1 MPRDTDFERV
11 KPESRVDDYDA
22 RVRQTLTTLAPH
34 LANLSPETRAA
45 VIGLVRSKA
54 AEQQSLDVRAKT
66 LTKGTAKA
74 ALGAVL
80 GLVRATGLDSVDL
93 GSGRDTYDA
102 PRKNLREWDPTAE
115 RKKQQVYEDQEAE
128 ADSKPFLTNLR
139 EGTSRMWSGLTG
151 LPGAI
156 EDAERLG
163 NAQQFGEEV
172 GEASVRDMAYL
183 LSSPREALYR
193 DPTRVLDISPA
204 TKTAGAASR
213 AAKFALKRKGLGKA
227 AKAAGVAAE
236 LMDPGVDSRWSAN
249 IKDAPVNTAEAA
261 RHRELLG
268 KAVASGAV
276 DPAEVAVEARKA
288 GSKAPV
294 ASQPLD
300 TAASGLDL
308 SGPEKVARTIG
319 RAARGAATVGALGSD
334 AIGPAGA
341 LLVGAGAP
349 FAGKATSLLLRKAA
363 KFDASRRH
371 GIALNDAEAD
381 AAVARQ
387 IRDPNTQ
394 ADQVAEAAARA
405 AAVDAMHESQAVK
418 TVSGPL
424 AEAVRSGGVR
434 AAGIDGGT
442 VNYPLNYRHNEWR
455 DGKISADPEASDFS
469 RAAHSSASM
478 DQRAATSADLEFAVA
493 ASKRRTDL
501 SDAPKETVGEA
512 RRLYSA
518 AKRKPGMEA
527 ELGRHHEAALRA
539 TPSPEAVAVTDTKRA
554 DFRAQTEMAAA
565 RAADNAERQAAKKAN
580 LQPMPRIDSRVAAV
594 GRAEDM
600 SARERTALA
609 KLDEAAKAA
618 GPEHEGRFN
627 QARELFHTS
636 IAAGARLSQAL
647 AAADDATRKASKKA
661 LARLLR
667 AEELAHKS
675 VAMESVGQKMRERA
689 LAAANAWKKGN
700 PITSDVLVGIHIA
713 RRDAEA
719 LGRELSSPPELAGL
733 AKERGEKKA
742 WSLSGAARELAAKKK
757 AADVDAALQNAIVR
771 IDAADEARAAVQP
784 PILADL
790 AETKIAADR
799 ELAGIPTAVRSLAE
813 RAVLAER
820 AAKKAEARLAMAVA
834 SDPKAV
840 ELAGLRREAADLRK
854 AANDLRRDKDGK
866 LKKLDSDDRKYV
878 AARTRSLE
886 LERELLG
893 LERMIAE
900 GLTNPLMASSVEAGG
915 ASARRAV
922 ADAKATT
929 SAAAARKTGK
939 GKPKDRGGKWGEED
953 VETDPGPDPLTL
965 TGSRTFS
972 AIDPS
977 FDDSGLRSLAADI
990 AQVVG
995 DLSIGKGKVNNILTK
1010 AVNTTSML
1018 HALNPRIVGWVSR
1031 QFRERLRAAG
1041 VTDDVVKEM
1050 QAYKGSS
1057 KRILDADKTGTFLRR
1072 QLEETIVKQIQETD
1086 ILGGTETV
1094 ISIALPDGSVFDV
1107 GEAVSEAFAALG
1119 GEGVSPRELMAQSAK
1134 LAFDK
1139 LAQTHL
1145 EQKTQR
1151 VIVDE
1156 ALRSVD
1162 VVADA
1167 SGRLPPPVG
1176 QAAAFAKTHAAGAP
1190 GNIVFFDATPGS
1202 VDLQRAFGGSP
1213 ESISADSMAK
1223 YGVPLDKAV
1232 IDAARQDLVSNF
1244 IEAPASLR
1252 DAVVSGLAEM
1262 GASLG
1267 QDQKV
1272 YVRYGYGQSVGAHLD
1287 YLKSLGE
1294 VGSPINA
1301 FIRSLKR
1308 GLTVGSSGA
1317 TVVNMASNAVL
1328 IGTMTGRPDV
1338 ILGFANEARLI
1349 REFELN
1355 SKGTG
1360 VATEEGKITAAL
1372 LKTGIGDSSMAREF
1386 DTTFAGLGSTKGG
1399 AQSAW
1404 DAYWALRTGIYKQ
1417 IDAIPKMYLARG
1429 QMKQL
1434 MADIRDL
1441 RPGEHMALDQGGG
1454 SRVLVYS
1461 DDAGNL
1467 RRSGEILSQ
1476 DDIYDLAAKQA
1487 TRAASAALFDFNDTG
1502 LLLKS
1507 LTKVPGASVF
1517 NELGAW
1523 FLKAIELP
1531 GRQGIVS
1538 SAAFFDPSSS
1548 YLTNSPKL
1556 LARKAM
1562 AFATLGL
1569 RRHAMLSAARAVGK
1583 YGAPA
1588 TSSLLGF
1595 EGGSTLSPG
1604 LNEDP
1609 SGGRDIALS
1618 DMTPSNWMMPMLGQA
1633 EAVAQ
1638 LAGSAGDLLNY
1649 LSGSGKDVEE
1659 NMASRSVRG
1668 LGAGQSFRDYRGLS
1682 EQAREKAQHADRMLV
1697 RQSEILRGKRDLVSS
1712 VLKMM
1717 QFTGGLTGR
1726 ATSATDMDWER
1737 KVAPLVMAAF
1747 IGADGA
1753 ALVPFKADKER
1764 HRGETIEWTDGDENY
1779 FRYAMSG
1786 LFRLI
1791 GREKNSAALIEAA
1804 KKREK
1809 AALHK
1814 GAADAFGDMDPLDA
1828 KARVELFELLIDDE
1842 AGAAVEEINRLKGL

>member
-1 MPRDTDFERV
+1 MPRDINFERV
-11 KPESRVDDYDA
+11 KPESQVDDYDA
-22 RVRQTLTTLAPH
+22 KVRQTLTTMAPH
-34 LANLSPETRAA
+34 LANLSPEARAA

-54 AEQQSLDVRAKT
+54 AEQQSLGVRAKT
-66 LTKGTAKA
+66 LVTGTAKA
-74 ALGAVL
+74 ALGAL
-80 GLVRATGLDSVDL
+80 GGLARTTGIGSVDPETGQRHEAL
-93 GSGRDTYDA
+93 PD
-102 PRKNLREWDPTAE
+102 WDPVAE
-115 RKKQQVYEDQEAE
+115 RKKQQAYEDQEAQ

-139 EGTSRMWSGLTG
+139 EGTSRMWSGMTG

-172 GEASVRDMAYL
+172 GEASVRDFAYL
-183 LSSPREALYR
+183 MSSPQTALYR
-193 DPTRVLDISPA
+193 DPTRALDLAPM
-204 TKTAGAASR
+204 TKAAGAASR
-213 AAKFALKRKGLGKA
+213 AAKFALKGKGFGKTA
-227 AKAAGVAAE
+227 NAAGVAAE

-249 IKDAPVNTAEAA
+249 IKDAPIDTAEAA

-268 KAVASGAV
+268 EAVGSGTI

-294 ASQPLD
+294 AAQALD
-300 TAASGLDL
+300 SAASGLEL
-308 SGPEKVARTIG
+308 SRPEKVARTIG
-319 RAARGAATVGALGSD
+319 RAARGAAIVGALGSD

-341 LLVGAGAP
+341 LIVGAGAP
-349 FAGKATSLLLRKAA
+349 VVGKAAGLLLRKAA
-363 KFDASRRH
+363 KYDANRRH
-371 GIALNDAEAD
+371 GISLNDADAD

-387 IRDPNTQ
+387 ILDPNTQ
-394 ADQVAEAAARA
+394 ADDVTEAAARA
-405 AAVDAMHESQAVK
+405 AAVDAMHESQGVKTGSAPLTEAVK
-418 TVSGPL
+418 AG
-424 AEAVRSGGVR
+424 EIR
-434 AAGIDGGT
+434 AAGIDGAT
-442 VNYPLNYRHNEWR
+442 VDYPLNYRHNEWR
-455 DGKISADPEASDFS
+455 DGKISADPEAADAS
-469 RAAHSSASM
+469 RAAHATASI
-478 DQRAATSADLEFAVA
+478 DQREATNADLEFAIA
-493 ASKRRTDL
+493 ASKRRADL
-501 SDAPKETVGEA
+501 SGAPKETVGES

-527 ELGRHHEAALRA
+527 ELDRKHDLVLQAAP
-539 TPSPEAVAVTDTKRA
+539 TPEAVAVADAKRA
-554 DFRAQTEMAAA
+554 DFRAQAEMAAA
-565 RAADNAERQAAKKAN
+565 RSEDNAAREAAKKAK
-580 LQPMPRIDSRVAAV
+580 LQPMPRIGSRVDAV
-594 GRAEDM
+594 GRAEGA
-600 SARERTALA
+600 SARERASLV
-609 KLDEAAKAA
+609 KFEEAAKAA
-618 GPEHEGRFN
+618 GPEHEARFN
-627 QARELFHTS
+627 QARDLLHTS

-647 AAADDATRKASKKA
+647 AAADEATRKVSKKA
-661 LARLLR
+661 LARLLQ
-667 AEELAHKS
+667 AEEMAHKS
-675 VAMESVGQKMRERA
+675 VAMERVGQKMRERA

-700 PITSDVLVGIHIA
+700 PITPDVLVGMHIA

-733 AKERGEKKA
+733 SKTRGEKKS
-742 WSLSGAARELAAKKK
+742 WSLSGAARELAARKK
-757 AADVDAALQNAIVR
+757 AAEVDAALQNAIVR

-790 AETKIAADR
+790 AETKIASDR
-799 ELAGIPTAVRSLAE
+799 ELAGIPATARSPAE

-820 AAKKAEARLAMAVA
+820 AAKKAEARLAMAIA
-834 SDPKAV
+834 TDPKAV
-840 ELAGLRREAADLRK
+840 ELAGLRREAADLRS
-854 AANDLRRDKDGK
+854 AANDLRRGKDGK

-878 AARTRSLE
+878 AARTRALE

-893 LERMIAE
+893 LEGMIAE

-929 SAAAARKTGK
+929 SAAAARKTDK
-939 GKPKDRGGKWGEED
+939 GKPKDRGGEWGEDD
-953 VETDPGPDPLTL
+953 VEVAPGADPLTL

-977 FDDSGLRSLAADI
+977 FDGAALRSLAAGI

-1010 AVNTTSML
+1010 AVNTASML
-1018 HALNPRIVGWVSR
+1018 HALNPRIVGWVSK

-1050 QAYKGSS
+1050 QSYKDSS
-1057 KRILDADKTGTFLRR
+1057 KRTFDADKTGTFLRR

-1107 GEAVSEAFAALG
+1107 GEAVNSAFAALG

-1139 LAQTHL
+1139 LAQAHL

-1167 SGRLPPPVG
+1167 AGRLPPPVG
-1176 QAAAFAKTHAAGAP
+1176 QAAAFAKTHAAGTP

-1202 VDLQRAFGGSP
+1202 ADLQQAFGGSP

-1223 YGVPLDKAV
+1223 YGLPLDAAA

-1252 DAVVSGLAEM
+1252 DAVIGGLAEM
-1262 GASLG
+1262 GVSLG
-1267 QDQKV
+1267 LDQKV

-1294 VGSPINA
+1294 VGSPIHA

-1317 TVVNMASNAVL
+1317 TVMNMVSNAVL

-1338 ILGFANEARLI
+1338 IAGFANEARLI

-1355 SKGTG
+1355 SKAAG
-1360 VATEEGKITAAL
+1360 VATEEGKVTAAL

-1386 DTTFAGLGSTKGG
+1386 DTTFASLGSTKGG

-1417 IDAIPKMYLARG
+1417 IDAVPKMYLARS

-1434 MADIRDL
+1434 LADIRDL
-1441 RPGEHMALDQGGG
+1441 SPGESMALDQGGG
-1454 SRVLVYS
+1454 SRALVYS

-1476 DDIYDLAAKQA
+1476 EDLYDLAAKQA
-1487 TRAASAALFDFNDTG
+1487 TRSASAALFDFNDTG

-1517 NELGAW
+1517 NELGSW

-1556 LARKAM
+1556 LARKAK
-1562 AFATLGL
+1562 AFAMLGL
-1569 RRHAMLSAARAVGK
+1569 RRHAMLSSARAVGE

-1588 TSSLLGF
+1588 MSSLLGF

-1609 SGGRDIALS
+1609 SSGRDIALS
-1618 DMTPSNWMMPMLGQA
+1618 DMTSSNWMMPMLGQA

-1638 LAGSAGDLLNY
+1638 LAGGAGDLLSY
-1649 LSGSGKDVEE
+1649 LSGNSKDVAEA
-1659 NMASRSVRG
+1659 MANRSWRG
-1668 LGAGQSFRDYRGLS
+1668 QEPGQSFRDYRGLS
-1682 EQAREKAQHADRMLV
+1682 EEARQKAQHTDRMLV

-1747 IGADGA
+1747 TGADGA

-1764 HRGETIEWTDGDENY
+1764 HRGKTAEWTDGDEDY
-1779 FRYAMSG
+1779 FRYAMSS

-1791 GREKNSAALIEAA
+1791 GREKNSTSLIETA
-1804 KKREK
+1804 KRREK
-1809 AALHK
+1809 AALRK
-1814 GAADAFGDMDPLDA
+1814 GVADAFEGMHPLDA
-1828 KARVELFELLIDDE
+1828 KARVKLFELLIDDE
-1842 AGAAVEEINRLKGL
+1842 ADAAIEEIDRMKGP